1 MAKKYGTTRLDSS
14 QKEKRAP
21 KFLRNIFESPAR
33 KSERL
38 STAKGKAN
46 KAASAKMS
54 AGESMFAARK
64 MAEANAAK
72 LKSAVINK
80 YKKDTAAKR
89 DTAKS
94 KQRPV
99 TSATAKDRAKVR
111 IAPKGS
117 IKDPRKAL
125 DAETRKSYQKRID
138 YMEKRK
144 AAGKNYSKKNLAD
157 LKAKLK

>member
-72 LKSAVINK
+72 AKSAIS
-80 YKKDTAAKR
+80 AARR
-89 DTAKS
+89 DTGKT

>member
-1 MAKKYGTTRLDSS
+1 MAKKYGTTMLSGS
-14 QKEKRAP
+14 EKEKRTP
-21 KFLRNIFESPAR
+21 KFLRKIFESPAR

-64 MAEANAAK
+64 MAEANVAK
-72 LKSAVINK
+72 AKSAIS
-80 YKKDTAAKR
+80 AARR
-89 DTAKS
+89 DEGKTKL
-94 KQRPV
+94 RPM
-99 TSATAKDRAKVR
+99 TPATAKDRAKVR

-125 DAETRKSYQKRID
+125 DAETKKSYQKRID

>member
-1 MAKKYGTTRLDSS
+1 MAKKYGITRLDSS

-21 KFLRNIFESPAR
+21 KFLRKIFESPAR

-64 MAEANAAK
+64 KAEVDIAK
-72 LKSAVINK
+72 AKSAIS
-80 YKKDTAAKR
+80 AARR
-89 DTAKS
+89 DEGKT
-94 KQRPV
+94 KQRPI
-99 TSATAKDRAKVR
+99 TSATARDRAKAR

>member
-54 AGESMFAARK
+54 AGESMFSARK

-72 LKSAVINK
+72 AKSAIS
-80 YKKDTAAKR
+80 AARR
-89 DTAKS
+89 DTGKT

>member
-14 QKEKRAP
+14 QKEKRTP
-21 KFLRNIFESPAR
+21 KFLRNIFESPKKKA
-33 KSERL
+33 ERL
-38 STAKGKAN
+38 STASGKAN
-46 KAASAKMS
+46 TAATKKMY
-54 AGESMFAARK
+54 AAESMFAARK
-64 MAEANAAK
+64 KAEANVAK
-72 LKSAVINK
+72 AKSAIS
-80 YKKDTAAKR
+80 AARR
-89 DTAKS
+89 DAGKT

-111 IAPKGS
+111 IAPKCS

>member
-21 KFLRNIFESPAR
+21 KFLRKIFESPAR

-72 LKSAVINK
+72 AKSAIS
-80 YKKDTAAKR
+80 AAKR
-89 DTAKS
+89 DTAKT

>member
-72 LKSAVINK
+72 AKSAIS
-80 YKKDTAAKR
+80 AARR
-89 DTAKS
+89 DTGKT

-99 TSATAKDRAKVR
+99 TAATAKDRAKVR

>member
-21 KFLRNIFESPAR
+21 KFLRKIFESPAR

-72 LKSAVINK
+72 AKSAIS
-80 YKKDTAAKR
+80 AARR
-89 DTAKS
+89 DEGKTKS
-94 KQRPV
+94 RPM
-99 TSATAKDRAKVR
+99 TPATARDRAKVR

-125 DAETRKSYQKRID
+125 DAETKKSYQKRID

>member
-1 MAKKYGTTRLDSS
+1 MAKKYGTTMLSGS
-14 QKEKRAP
+14 QKEKRTP

-72 LKSAVINK
+72 AKSAIS
-80 YKKDTAAKR
+80 AAKR
-89 DTAKS
+89 DTGKT

-99 TSATAKDRAKVR
+99 TPATAKDRAKVR

>member
-21 KFLRNIFESPAR
+21 KFLRNIFESPSR

-72 LKSAVINK
+72 AKSAIS
-80 YKKDTAAKR
+80 AARR
-89 DTAKS
+89 DTGKT

-99 TSATAKDRAKVR
+99 TSSTAKDRAKVR

-125 DAETRKSYQKRID
+125 DAETKKSYQKRID

>member
-38 STAKGKAN
+38 STAKGKVN

-72 LKSAVINK
+72 AKSAIS
-80 YKKDTAAKR
+80 AARR
-89 DTAKS
+89 DTAKT

>member
-64 MAEANAAK
+64 MAEANVAK
-72 LKSAVINK
+72 AKSAIS
-80 YKKDTAAKR
+80 AARR
-89 DTAKS
+89 DTGKT
-94 KQRPV
+94 KQRPI
-99 TSATAKDRAKVR
+99 TPATAKDRAKVR

>member
-72 LKSAVINK
+72 AKSAIS
-80 YKKDTAAKR
+80 AARR
-89 DTAKS
+89 DTAKT